1 VNKDTRIDDN
11 ATERRVDPFPPGTP
25 QELGFDPERLNGA
38 MEVVAQGWK
47 EGAYPGAVALVAR
60 RGKIAATRAIGHA
73 QVVPE
78 ARAMTT
84 DTIFDLA
91 SVTKVVAGVTAALLL
106 VDAGAWSLDDPV
118 VRFLP
123 AFATAGKGPI
133 TLRQLLTHTSGLP
146 PWRPCYTA
154 ARTVAETFAY
164 IRDAE
169 LECAPGMQV
178 QYSDLGMAVIRQ
190 LAETVSGIELE
201 PLLQHHIFE
210 PLGLR
215 DTGYLPS
222 YETRERIAA
231 TERGNRYEQ
240 DMVARA
246 GLHFDG
252 WRDHVLVGEVDDG
265 NTHYALGGV
274 SSHAGLFAT
283 AADLARFGQ
292 MYLQGGAWQGRRIIS
307 AATIREATRPQTVG
321 LNDSYGLGWRLLR
334 TGWPSVAPPY
344 RSALTRA
351 IFPTTVDTPPPRPP
365 AGGGLSVQT
374 YGHTGF
380 TGTSLVLDPVND
392 LVLILLTNRI
402 HPDATRTGLDH
413 LRARWHDAV
422 AAALVPSRH
431 VVSRNRA

>member
-1 VNKDTRIDDN
+1 
-11 ATERRVDPFPPGTP
+11 
-25 QELGFDPERLNGA
+25 

-60 RGKIAATRAIGHA
+60 HGKIAATRAVGHA
-73 QVVPE
+73 QVVPQ
-78 ARAMTT
+78 ARVMAT
-84 DTIFDLA
+84 DIIFDLA

-106 VDAGAWSLDDPV
+106 VDANAWSLDDPV

-154 ARTVAETFAY
+154 AHTVIETFAY
-164 IRDAE
+164 IRNAE

-178 QYSDLGMAVIRQ
+178 QYSDLGMALIRQ
-190 LAETVSGIELE
+190 LVEIVSGIELE
-201 PLLQHHIFE
+201 RLLQHYIFE

-222 YETRERIAA
+222 HETRERIAA
-231 TERGNRYEQ
+231 TERGNRFEQ

-265 NTHYALGGV
+265 NTHYALGGI

-283 AADLARFGQ
+283 ATDLGRFGQ
-292 MYLQGGAWQGRRIIS
+292 MYLQDGAWQGRHIIS
-307 AATIREATRPQTVG
+307 VATIREATRLQTAG

-334 TGWPSVAPPY
+334 TGRPCAAPPY

-351 IFPTTVDTPPPRPP
+351 IFPRPIDAPPPPP
-365 AGGGLSVQT
+365 AGGRLSAQT

-380 TGTSLVLDPVND
+380 TGTSLVLDPIND
-392 LVLILLTNRI
+392 LMLILLTNRI
-402 HPDATRTGLDH
+402 HPDATRAGIDH
-413 LRARWHDAV
+413 VRARWHDAV
-422 AAALVPSRH
+422 ATALVL
-431 VVSRNRA
+431 

>member
-1 VNKDTRIDDN
+1 MTKDTPICGH
-11 ATERRVDPFPPGTP
+11 ATGQPVDPFPPGKP
-25 QELGFDPERLNGA
+25 HELGFDPEQLDGA
-38 MEVVAQGWK
+38 MDVVAQGWK

-60 RGKIAATRAIGHA
+60 HGKIAATRAIGHA

-78 ARAMTT
+78 ARAMAA

-154 ARTVAETFAY
+154 AHTAAETFAY
-164 IRDAE
+164 IRKAE
-169 LECAPGMQV
+169 LECAPGIQV
-178 QYSDLGMAVIRQ
+178 QYSDLGMALIRH
-190 LAETVSGIELE
+190 LVETVSGIELE
-201 PLLQHHIFE
+201 QLLQHHIFE
-210 PLGLR
+210 PLGLC
-215 DTGYLPS
+215 DTGYVPS
-222 YETRERIAA
+222 HETRDRIAA

-265 NTHYALGGV
+265 NTHYALGGI
-274 SSHAGLFAT
+274 SSHAGLFTT

-292 MYLQGGAWQGRRIIS
+292 MYLQEGEWQGRRIIS
-307 AATIREATRPQTVG
+307 AATIREATRPQTAG
-321 LNDSYGLGWRLLR
+321 LNDSYGLGWRLPR
-334 TGWPSVAPPY
+334 TGWPSTAPPY
-344 RSALTRA
+344 RSALTQA
-351 IFPTTVDTPPPRPP
+351 IFPTTVDAPPQQPP
-365 AGGGLSVQT
+365 AGGRLSAQT

-402 HPDATRTGLDH
+402 HPDAIRAGIDH
-413 LRARWHDAV
+413 VRVRWHDAV
-422 AAALVPSRH
+422 AAALALWPPVL
-431 VVSRNRA
+431 